1 MDRPL
6 LTNPLLHDADYI
18 DFLRSVTPGNAEDH
32 LNQLRRFN
40 MGQVGDVDCP
50 VFDGVYEYC
59 QVCPVSLSSPS
70 LVVWSSVHAQCYNCR
85 LLL

>member
-1 MDRPL
+1 M
-6 LTNPLLHDADYI
+6 
-18 DFLRSVTPGNAEDH
+18 TPGNAEDH

-59 QVCPVSLSSPS
+59 QVRFCVSVYVCSTFNIS
-70 LVVWSSVHAQCYNCR
+70 C
-85 LLL
+85 